1 MTNGIR
7 RVVRNGKRSCLAA
20 VLLLLLLTV
29 TGCGGKSESWAY
41 SHDPTVEILNLGE
54 NGKAV
59 YKGEKYSKY
68 VKDDEFITLSGKGG
82 EIKIRYEMD
91 KDNMI
96 LYEESTYTRSGD
108 EGTSGVI
115 GEWAQDN
122 GWTYTFAANGQFV
135 EDKFFGGYYS
145 VNEENG
151 TIKLMYSEPMPDAIL
166 YYSLEGDRL
175 TIAYP
180 WILVKTEK
188 SEKTEKSN

>member
-7 RVVRNGKRSCLAA
+7 QVVRNGKRSCLAA
-20 VLLLLLLTV
+20 VLLLLMLTV
-29 TGCGGKSESWAY
+29 TGCGGTAESWAY
-41 SHDPTVEILNLGE
+41 DYEPATEILNLGG

-68 VKDDEFITLSGKGG
+68 VKDGEFITLSGKDG
-82 EIKIRYEMD
+82 ELKIRYEMD

-108 EGTSGVI
+108 EGSSGVI
-115 GEWAQDN
+115 GKWTQDN
-122 GWTYTFAANGQFV
+122 GWAFSFDANGQFV
-135 EDKFFGGYYS
+135 EDGFFGGHYS

-151 TIKLMYSEPMPDAIL
+151 TIKLMYSDPIPDAIL

-180 WILVKTEK
+180 WTLVKTEK
-188 SEKTEKSN
+188 SN